1 MQTITSMSRI
11 RFEELRSGIFDGT
24 LAQRWDAL
32 ADKEGNQLTRKQR
45 VELRQIAAIS
55 NIAESDPELLRW
67 LVKTDWREFRL
78 VHKGDLVQVVVKHG
92 KQSVVPPLM
101 YGGVWKAEG

>member
-1 MQTITSMSRI
+1 MEILTSMSRT
-11 RFEELRSGIFDGT
+11 RFEELRSGILDGT
-24 LAQRWDAL
+24 LLQLWDTL
-32 ADKEGNQLTRKQR
+32 ASKEDELTRKQQ

-101 YGGVWKAEG
+101 YGGVWRAEA

>member
-11 RFEELRSGIFDGT
+11 RFEELCSGIFDGT

-32 ADKEGNQLTRKQR
+32 ADKENQLTRKQR
-45 VELRQIAAIS
+45 VELRQIAAIA
-55 NIAESDPELLRW
+55 NMAESDPNLIHW
-67 LVKTDWREFRL
+67 LTNTDWRELRL
-78 VHKGDLVQVVVKHG
+78 VRQGDLVQVVVKHG

-101 YGGVWKAEG
+101 YGGVWRA